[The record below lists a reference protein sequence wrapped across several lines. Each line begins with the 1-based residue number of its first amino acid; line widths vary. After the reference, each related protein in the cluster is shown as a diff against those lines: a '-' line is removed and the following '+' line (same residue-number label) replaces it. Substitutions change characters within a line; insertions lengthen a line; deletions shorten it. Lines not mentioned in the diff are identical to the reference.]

1 MTGFLGSFVGRRI
14 LQSSTLLFQ
23 NFMLRHMYTSGANL
37 IVMIVVYS
45 MEIVTARYGACSI
58 VSPTEG
64 KRRNMGKEM
73 HQQ

>member
-1 MTGFLGSFVGRRI
+1 
-14 LQSSTLLFQ
+14 
-23 NFMLRHMYTSGANL
+23 MYTSGANL